1 MFYDTI
7 SYLAVL
13 WKPLFKGISRLFSI
27 ILYCALTNYI
37 FLNGYKMGTNALM
50 GTNEKESDHCPAP
63 ISCKLKEPSEDDS

>member
-1 MFYDTI
+1 MISDTI

-37 FLNGYKMGTNALM
+37 FLNGYKMGTN
-50 GTNEKESDHCPAP
+50 EKESDHRPAP
-63 ISCKLKEPSEDDS
+63 SFSALVTSGAGV